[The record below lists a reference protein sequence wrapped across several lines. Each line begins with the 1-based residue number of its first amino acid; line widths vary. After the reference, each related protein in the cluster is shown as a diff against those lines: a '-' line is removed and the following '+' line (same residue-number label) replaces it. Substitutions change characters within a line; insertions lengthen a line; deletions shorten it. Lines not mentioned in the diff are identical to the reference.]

1 MSERDRASTTDAGS
15 TVARLVKWVTLDGS
29 RLAIA
34 GVLIVGIFL
43 LTLGLVAADVL
54 TVGPRSSVKTM
65 FGSGVVAGQ
74 FTVITVALAI
84 NQLVSS
90 RVFGSPN
97 DLSEKFEG
105 GQDIRENVERIASR
119 GSSPVETAAFVSF
132 IGTALRER
140 LAAFGRNVGARP
152 DLPDD
157 ELEAYSSR
165 LDEYAAEIERVSD
178 EMHPVTVIEI
188 TAGSEYARHI
198 RDTDEVSHGRS
209 DELPERA
216 REDLTA
222 IGELLRSLSI
232 SRQYFKTIALQQ
244 DFAQLSRL
252 LIYAAVPAV
261 LTSLYVPLLYQ
272 SGPSTTIPVRYLPVV
287 VSGAIAVV
295 LLPLVILL
303 VHLLRLTTIMRYTV
317 SVGPFVPPVEWPW
330 SE

>member
-1 MSERDRASTTDAGS
+1 MSERDPGSTTSASSMSG
-15 TVARLVKWVTLDGS
+15 RLLRWVFLDGS
-29 RLAIA
+29 RLAIT

-43 LTLGLVAADVL
+43 LTWGLVAADVL

-74 FTVITVALAI
+74 FTVITIALGI
-84 NQLVSS
+84 NQLISS

-97 DLSEKFEG
+97 DLGEKFEG
-105 GQDIRENVERIASR
+105 GQDVRENVERIADR
-119 GSSPVETAAFVSF
+119 RSSPVETAAFVSF

-140 LAAFGRNVGARP
+140 VVAFGRHAATRP
-152 DLPDD
+152 GLPDE

-165 LDEYAAEIERVSD
+165 LDEYAAEIEHVSD
-178 EMHPVTVIEI
+178 EMHPVTAIEI
-188 TAGSEYARHI
+188 TAGSEYAQHI

-209 DELPERA
+209 DELPDRA

-252 LIYAAVPAV
+252 LIYAALPAV

-287 VSGAIAVV
+287 LSGAVAVA